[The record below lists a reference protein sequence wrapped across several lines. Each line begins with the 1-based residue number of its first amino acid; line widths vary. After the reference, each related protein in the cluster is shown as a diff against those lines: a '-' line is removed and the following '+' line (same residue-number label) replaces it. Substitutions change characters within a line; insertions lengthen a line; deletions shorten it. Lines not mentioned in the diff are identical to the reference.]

1 MLNLVHS
8 LRQNL
13 TAIEDEVKKLFF
25 KLVSQSSL
33 ISSSVGVRREETTE
47 VKRFIVLWN
56 ISV

>member
-33 ISSSVGVRREETTE
+33 ISSSVGVRREEPTE
-47 VKRFIVLWN
+47 VKRFIFLWN

>member
-47 VKRFIVLWN
+47 VKRFIFLWN